1 MSGTVEHH
9 HGFST
14 EKQELEYNYNPND
27 YSDTVHQFNDDQEF
41 GAVKRDL
48 KSRHLQMIA
57 IGGTIGTGIFLSS
70 GGSVAAAGPLG
81 ALISYT
87 IVGMSLSIILLKHNT
102 QNKQTWENKRNECA
116 VHAISLTLIP
126 LLLYRP
132 LAPIF
137 IRFSLF
143 RHHGLFHRHQ
153 FG

>member
-1 MSGTVEHH
+1 MTGPVEHR
-9 HGFST
+9 HGFSA
-14 EKQELEYNYNPND
+14 EKQELEYEYNPNN

-87 IVGMSLSIILLKHNT
+87 IVGMSLSIILFGHISQKNKHG
-102 QNKQTWENKRNECA
+102 K
-116 VHAISLTLIP
+116 ISAMSMQ
-126 LLLYRP
+126 YMQ
-132 LAPIF
+132 
-137 IRFSLF
+137 
-143 RHHGLFHRHQ
+143 FHQ
-153 FG
+153 L

>member
-102 QNKQTWENKRNECA
+102 QNKQTWEINA
-116 VHAISLTLIP
+116 TSVQ
-126 LLLYRP
+126 YMQ
-132 LAPIF
+132 
-137 IRFSLF
+137 
-143 RHHGLFHRHQ
+143 FH
-153 FG
+153 